1 MAENDFFN
9 IKGLGDWPEG
19 SEAPPPPDTEPKP
32 QRPYQHPRSNKK
44 SPKKPILTILI
55 AVVVV
60 ALAAGAFVFGSRY
73 KKQPAKA
80 STSSVQPSTTS
91 LNPSQPAA
99 TPNTSSSA
107 SAGMEQYVAKGSDLN
122 LSFAYPTGWSANPAS
137 GITTDQTIT
146 LTSPQT
152 TITAAGG
159 SSVTGEVV
167 LTVRPGTAPL
177 NELTANNPTAPQ
189 ASSQIAYASPTSNQY
204 QYPYITYIHFTT
216 GASTPGAFEE
226 VMITGTTKFAQG
238 AAVNPAPLTGLDPI
252 ISASFV
258 SCSTSSCTG
267 SAAKPLS
274 ITNTTWTNETVF
286 QQTLAIFQSFKL
298 N

>member
-1 MAENDFFN
+1 MIRSRYSLRSFCCELEEYTFNMAENDFFN

-122 LSFAYPTGWSANPAS
+122 LSFVYPTGWSANPAS

-189 ASSQIAYASPTSNQY
+189 ASSQIAYDRSARRCCPSGVSARADTILRSRLANASGSLFPVSKL
-204 QYPYITYIHFTT
+204 H
-216 GASTPGAFEE
+216 ARS
-226 VMITGTTKFAQG
+226 V
-238 AAVNPAPLTGLDPI
+238 GLKW
-252 ISASFV
+252 V
-258 SCSTSSCTG
+258 
-267 SAAKPLS
+267 
-274 ITNTTWTNETVF
+274 
-286 QQTLAIFQSFKL
+286 
-298 N
+298 